1 MRFSALPSSGLAWRR
16 RYSLAP
22 VSSAPS
28 GQIETPPLVRRAGRS
43 EEHVPGW
50 GLSAQ
55 IRGEASG
62 PHGNWGRP
70 SPSLL
75 GLTVMGIEKMPPR

>member
-1 MRFSALPSSGLAWRR
+1 MRFSVLPSRGLAWRK

-22 VSSAPS
+22 ASSVPS
-28 GQIETPPLVRRAGRS
+28 GQLETPPLVRRAGGS
-43 EEHVPGW
+43 EERVPGW

-62 PHGNWGRP
+62 PYGNWGRP
-70 SPSLL
+70 LQ
-75 GLTVMGIEKMPPR
+75 GLTVMGTEKMPPR